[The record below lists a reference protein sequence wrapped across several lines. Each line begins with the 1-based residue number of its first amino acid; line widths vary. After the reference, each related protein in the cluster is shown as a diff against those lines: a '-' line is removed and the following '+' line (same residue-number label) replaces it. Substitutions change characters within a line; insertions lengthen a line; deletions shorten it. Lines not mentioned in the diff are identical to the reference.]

1 MKVLNISVVILFAT
15 LLLPGCGIHTALVGN
30 MAGHMTNVELAR
42 KNFKVVDKISGT
54 YTATYIM
61 GVGGLSHKA
70 LIEKAKADMFARND
84 LTGSSKAV
92 VNVAVEEHIAAF
104 LIFYVR
110 RTVTVSAHVIEFT
123 D

>member
-1 MKVLNISVVILFAT
+1 
-15 LLLPGCGIHTALVGN
+15 
-30 MAGHMTNVELAR
+30 
-42 KNFKVVDKISGT
+42 
-54 YTATYIM
+54 
-61 GVGGLSHKA
+61 
-70 LIEKAKADMFARND
+70 MFARND

-92 VNVAVEEHIAAF
+92 VNVTVEEHIAAF